1 MEQTRVTDI
10 IVEEGEMG
18 VGVGQVMRRQDDRL
32 SLNRQDVYREGER
45 GRGRRKVRWVDE
57 AHGKNYR
64 RRFCPFKF

>member
-45 GRGRRKVRWVDE
+45 GKGAAE
-57 AHGKNYR
+57 S
-64 RRFCPFKF
+64 